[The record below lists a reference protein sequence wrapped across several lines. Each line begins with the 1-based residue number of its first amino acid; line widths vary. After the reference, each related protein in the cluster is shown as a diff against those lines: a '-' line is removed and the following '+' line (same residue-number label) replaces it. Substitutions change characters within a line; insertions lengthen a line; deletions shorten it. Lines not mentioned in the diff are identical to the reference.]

1 MQDVTKQ
8 LSWRAAIKE
17 YDSSKKLSD
26 EQVNA
31 LIEAAR
37 MAPTSYGLQPI
48 KLYVV
53 SDTASKEK
61 LQKAGFD
68 QPQFTQASHI
78 FVLAA
83 RETVTSDDVSEYVKR
98 TAQQRDQTVESLDGF
113 KKMLLHSVSGK
124 SQEDLHLWA
133 SKQAYIL
140 IGMMLSVAAQLEID
154 TTPMEGFSP
163 GEFDEILGT
172 KADGFKSVVVLK

>member
-1 MQDVTKQ
+1 
-8 LSWRAAIKE
+8 
-17 YDSSKKLSD
+17 
-26 EQVNA
+26 
-31 LIEAAR
+31 

-172 KADGFKSVVVLK
+172 KADGFKSVVVLAAGFRSDEDKYSKLPKLRKTAEEFVKQI